1 MSAGYSGGMK
11 RRLSLACATIGQ
23 PQIVFLDE
31 CSTGVDPMARREIW
45 KMISDMVEGGNLEE
59 HEKTSVI
66 LTTHS
71 MEECEAL
78 CPRIAIMANGKLR
91 CLGSAQHLKVRRYL
105 LLRAIDLFADIFVLR
120 LDTVEVWS
128 RLPSGVEGQNSRS

>member
-1 MSAGYSGGMK
+1 MK

-31 CSTGVDPMARREIW
+31 CSTGVDPVARREIW
-45 KMISDMVEGGNLEE
+45 KMISDMVSNDKLTP
-59 HEKTSVI
+59 EKRPSVV

-78 CPRIAIMANGKLR
+78 CPRIGIMANGRLR
-91 CLGSAQHLKVRRYL
+91 CLGSAQRLKSKFGSSKCRIARN
-105 LLRAIDLFADIFVLR
+105 R
-120 LDTVEVWS
+120 S
-128 RLPSGVEGQNSRS
+128 HHGSGAGTRDGGP